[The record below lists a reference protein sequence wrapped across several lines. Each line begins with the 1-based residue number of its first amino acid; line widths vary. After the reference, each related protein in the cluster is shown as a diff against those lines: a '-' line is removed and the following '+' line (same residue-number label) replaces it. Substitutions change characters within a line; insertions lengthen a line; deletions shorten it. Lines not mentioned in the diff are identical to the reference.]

1 MPPSGKEHAVKRMV
15 PVLVV
20 LSMTLVA
27 CKNEQAAAPPA
38 APPPAQTAA
47 PAAAPPASAAPAA
60 PAAVVAPTVADLPDY
75 PGATRVSLRSE
86 PHAGFARSVE
96 AKFNSGDTF
105 DNVKK
110 FYVAAIA
117 SNGWQVT
124 GTKEKPGEVKW
135 YLAKGTS
142 TGAVEV
148 ENEHGALQ
156 IKLERN
162 DK

>member
-1 MPPSGKEHAVKRMV
+1 MKKMV
-15 PVLVV
+15 VLVLVV
-20 LSMTLVA
+20 FSVSLVA
-27 CKNEQAAAPPA
+27 CKGNEQAAAPPA
-38 APPPAQTAA
+38 APPPAQAAA
-47 PAAAPPASAAPAA
+47 PAAPPASAAPA
-60 PAAVVAPTVADLPDY
+60 PAVAPTVAELPDY
-75 PGATRVSLRSE
+75 PGATRVALKSE
-86 PHAGFARSVE
+86 PHAGFARSIE

-110 FYVAAIA
+110 FYVDAIA

-124 GTKEKPGEVKW
+124 GTQEKPGEVKW
-135 YLAKGTS
+135 FLAKGTS
-142 TGAVEV
+142 TGKVEV